1 MSKARIFWGICAVI
15 TMAAIFA
22 FSSQTYNETMKTSD
36 VIVKPIENA
45 VRKDSSMFE
54 SEKEEKDYI
63 KKLENRLDL
72 AVRKSAHMCIFG
84 VLAICVYMF
93 CKSMGMNDADA
104 IIMTLVVCGL
114 YGGIDELHQRFIE
127 KRHSKFTDVCVDEF
141 GSVIALTITRA
152 ANKIKSRRANVLQK

>member
-1 MSKARIFWGICAVI
+1 MRKARIFWGICAVI

-114 YGGIDELHQRFIE
+114 YAGSDEVHQRIVE
-127 KRHSKFTDVCVDEF
+127 KRQAKFADVCIDVF
-141 GSVIALTITRA
+141 GAVITLVMIRLICLLR
-152 ANKIKSRRANVLQK
+152 KK